1 MSAPDHPAAGQAD
14 RHAPPPAQGEGGDP
28 PPPPSAPS
36 TPHPGRRRPA
46 GRGLLRHRLPGPD
59 RLSPG
64 PPTHPR
70 QSRTSHHPARLRPPP
85 RPPHPPPPPH
95 RLHRP
100 GRLRTNRQILRRPL
114 LRPPALGHH
123 QNPHHHRPATR
134 PAHPLLPPRL
144 PHPDPLPA
152 LRPRRRRPDHLP
164 ARPPQHRPHQP
175 RPAPRPL
182 RPPHHQRRTPHLR
195 RRRQPPRRPASRPPP
210 HPHRPPAH
218 RHHRRPPRHVP
229 RHRPPGR
236 LPHRPD
242 HHHRPPRPRHDRL
255 RRLHPPLR
263 RTRPPPPH
271 RPPPQP
277 RRPLRRLRPHGH
289 RRPARPAPPGP
300 PRPRR
305 RRRHRLRRPPPLPA
319 HPPHPV
325 HRPPARRDHRHPHG
339 PRTPRPAHHQKPPPP
354 TTSSSPP
361 SSSSANPPELFHFM
375 RFGPGAATGHDCR
388 ACPQRRCGNS
398 THCHFRRNHEPKA
411 FDKEAGMAGQALG
424 NGHRIAAA
432 VLLAAATVAG
442 GVAGTAPSARAQTA
456 ASVTVDA
463 TGGIGT
469 VPAHAIGLNTAVY
482 DGDMN
487 DTAIPPLLKAAG
499 VGALRYPGGSY
510 SDIYNWQNQTAAG
523 GGYVAPNT
531 GFSNFMSTANSAG
544 AAPVITVNYGT
555 ATPSLASAWAS
566 AAASDNVQYWEVGN
580 EVYGNGTYGAN
591 WEADAH
597 CDTSLNGSPVTIG
610 SEPSQTYN
618 CGPTQYA
625 ANFLQFQSAIHAV
638 SSSARVCAVLTT
650 PGFWPDGV
658 TNSEYPQ
665 PWNQTVLTALGSN
678 TQCVIVHYYPGGS
691 ATAGMLTDPSDIAGI
706 VATLRSQIGQY
717 AGISNPSSVP
727 IIVTETNSSI
737 DMDTQPAALFAADMY
752 MTWLENGAAS
762 VDWWN
767 EHNGI
772 GTVSTVDGETDYGGQ
787 GIFSNGSSGS
797 GSTEPA
803 TDTPFAPYYGL
814 EMLSKLAAPGGTMV
828 TSSSSQPLLK
838 VHAVR
843 DASGNLNVLIGNED
857 PSSSYTVSLNLSGFT
872 PSGTPTVYTLANNAT
887 SITSASGSS
896 SSVTVGPYSLTV
908 VHIPG
913 IGGGVTAT

>member
-1 MSAPDHPAAGQAD
+1 MS
-14 RHAPPPAQGEGGDP
+14 RK
-28 PPPPSAPS
+28 
-36 TPHPGRRRPA
+36 
-46 GRGLLRHRLPGPD
+46 L
-59 RLSPG
+59 
-64 PPTHPR
+64 
-70 QSRTSHHPARLRPPP
+70 
-85 RPPHPPPPPH
+85 
-95 RLHRP
+95 
-100 GRLRTNRQILRRPL
+100 
-114 LRPPALGHH
+114 
-123 QNPHHHRPATR
+123 
-134 PAHPLLPPRL
+134 
-144 PHPDPLPA
+144 
-152 LRPRRRRPDHLP
+152 
-164 ARPPQHRPHQP
+164 
-175 RPAPRPL
+175 
-182 RPPHHQRRTPHLR
+182 
-195 RRRQPPRRPASRPPP
+195 
-210 HPHRPPAH
+210 
-218 RHHRRPPRHVP
+218 
-229 RHRPPGR
+229 
-236 LPHRPD
+236 
-242 HHHRPPRPRHDRL
+242 
-255 RRLHPPLR
+255 
-263 RTRPPPPH
+263 
-271 RPPPQP
+271 
-277 RRPLRRLRPHGH
+277 
-289 RRPARPAPPGP
+289 
-300 PRPRR
+300 
-305 RRRHRLRRPPPLPA
+305 
-319 HPPHPV
+319 
-325 HRPPARRDHRHPHG
+325 
-339 PRTPRPAHHQKPPPP
+339 
-354 TTSSSPP
+354 
-361 SSSSANPPELFHFM
+361 
-375 RFGPGAATGHDCR
+375 
-388 ACPQRRCGNS
+388 
-398 THCHFRRNHEPKA
+398 

-555 ATPSLASAWAS
+555 GTPSLASAWAS

-772 GTVSTVDGETDYGGQ
+772 GTVSTVDGETDYGDQ

-913 IGGGVTAT
+913 SGGGVTAPGAPGQPTVSGLSSSTSGPNSGTGTLSWPAATAGTYPVADYDLYQVTSSGSTLAATTTGTSVNLTGLTIGASYTYNVVAVDTHGNTSLPSPPVTFTVPPPTNASCAVHYALTGSWPSGFQASVTITNNGPAAVNGWKLTWTWPNSGEVITQMWNASYTQNGTSASATNASYDATIGANGGSVNFGFLGSDTGQIPAPAAFYLNGNVCGNN